1 MPPINVLVMIH
12 GMSPEPEPHSPFDS
26 QGKFWGYNEFWANL
40 CQEQP
45 DLPNLFP
52 QSFIGVEWGHE
63 LPQPSLPSVE
73 QLREDQRLTRA
84 QNFVNQRIAYD
95 NLVKAPNDNNVT
107 LSLFS
112 GRGADIPLLTPMVR
126 ALVVGLRESIVTR
139 GLGDVIYYTSEQ
151 GECYVR
157 QTVYHQVLKKL
168 AQYEQEQDV
177 RIHLIGQSLGVTL
190 THDFLYGLFAPNHEP
205 GFYKQASEEDKERF
219 KTWRQKRQNGQ
230 LKLGSL
236 TSTASQL
243 PLFMMRTQKLV
254 DRLAKGELIDAKDIG
269 IDNSNQIQWQL
280 FYDIDDLLGFGTR
293 RLYNAANAIKEYQV
307 DTGDNPGDAHTGYWQ
322 NRMVIEQTAQLLY
335 DNASRP

>member
-12 GMSPEPEPHSPFDS
+12 GMSPEPEPRSPFDS
-26 QGKFWGYNEFWANL
+26 QGKFWGYNEFWRNV
-40 CQEQP
+40 CEEQP
-45 DLPNLFP
+45 ALLNLFP
-52 QSFIGVEWGHE
+52 EGFIGVEWGHE
-63 LPQPSLPSVE
+63 LPQRSLPSVE

-84 QNFVNQRIAYD
+84 QNFVNKKIAYD
-95 NLVKAPNDNNVT
+95 NLAKDPHSNNVT

-112 GRGADIPLLTPMVR
+112 ERGADIPLLTPMVR
-126 ALVVGLRESIVTR
+126 SLVVGLRQSIVTC

-151 GECYVR
+151 GECFVR
-157 QTVYHQVLKKL
+157 QTVYHQVLEKL

-190 THDFLYGLFAPNHEP
+190 THDFLYGLFALDHEP
-205 GFYKQASEEDKERF
+205 GFYKQASEEDKQRF

-243 PLFMMRTQKLV
+243 PLFMMRKQELV
-254 DRLAKGELIDAKDIG
+254 DRLAKGEPIEAKDIG
-269 IDNSNQIQWQL
+269 IEDSNQVQWQI

-293 RLYNAANAIKEYQV
+293 RLYNSANAIKEYQV

-322 NRMVIEQTAQLLY
+322 NRTVIKRTAQLLY
-335 DNASRP
+335 DNASKP